1 MRLLIAD
8 DHELLRDTL
17 RSFLQQ
23 QDGIE
28 ICTVGDLDGAVEL
41 LDAGECYDLILLD
54 YTMPGMNG
62 LDGLR
67 HLLDR
72 PDAGPVA
79 LISGIAETE
88 VALQAVQMGAQGFL
102 QKTMPAQSLLNAIR
116 FMATGERFMPV
127 ELILDTYAR
136 PCSTEAIRARHRRNV
151 TLTPRETEVL
161 AALCRGQTNK
171 EIARALKPERTNNQA
186 ACQNALSQT
195 GRDQSDTGR
204 HDCPQYGA
212 KLSETLVFHPACC
225 YDLKKVAVNSGRT
238 EADMAGQAGLRGVFR
253 RAMARYRN

>member
-28 ICTVGDLDGAVEL
+28 ICTVGDLDEAIAS
-41 LDAGECYDLILLD
+41 LDSGEHYDLILLD

-67 HLLDR
+67 RLLDR
-72 PDAGPVA
+72 PDTGPVA

-102 QKTMPAQSLLNAIR
+102 QKTMPAHALLNAIR
-116 FMATGERFMPV
+116 FMATGERFVPV
-127 ELILDTYAR
+127 ELILDLVPDPVQPKQSAQDTR
-136 PCSTEAIRARHRRNV
+136 DM

-171 EIARALKPERTNNQA
+171 EIARALNLSEPTIKLHVKTLYRRLGATNRTQA
-186 ACQNALSQT
+186 AMIARNMGLS
-195 GRDQSDTGR
+195 
-204 HDCPQYGA
+204 
-212 KLSETLVFHPACC
+212 
-225 YDLKKVAVNSGRT
+225 
-238 EADMAGQAGLRGVFR
+238 
-253 RAMARYRN
+253 

>member
-23 QDGIE
+23 QDGLE
-28 ICTVGDLDGAVEL
+28 ICTVGDLDGALEL
-41 LDAGECYDLILLD
+41 LDAGESYDLILLD

-72 PDAGPVA
+72 PDTGPVA

-116 FMATGERFMPV
+116 FMTLGERFVPV
-127 ELILDTYAR
+127 ELILSHISDPVQPQKPVTDR
-136 PCSTEAIRARHRRNV
+136 PDV

-171 EIARALKPERTNNQA
+171 EIARALSLSEPTIKLHVKTLYRRLGATNRTQA
-186 ACQNALSQT
+186 AMIARNMGLS
-195 GRDQSDTGR
+195 
-204 HDCPQYGA
+204 
-212 KLSETLVFHPACC
+212 
-225 YDLKKVAVNSGRT
+225 
-238 EADMAGQAGLRGVFR
+238 
-253 RAMARYRN
+253 